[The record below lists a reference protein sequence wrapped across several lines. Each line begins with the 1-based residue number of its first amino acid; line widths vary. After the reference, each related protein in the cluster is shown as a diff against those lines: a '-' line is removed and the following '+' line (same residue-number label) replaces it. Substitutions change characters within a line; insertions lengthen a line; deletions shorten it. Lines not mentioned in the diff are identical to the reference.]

1 MHITGIYAA
10 LSALLLIMLSCRV
23 ISLRIS
29 TRTGIGDGGHPEL
42 ARRIRVHANAVEYLP
57 LSLLLLMLVEW
68 NQSLPILVHVFGIVL
83 VLGRILHAIGLSRST
98 GSSPARF
105 VGMLLTLA
113 TMLCMALLLLW
124 QGILPALIQG
134 LPAAGAVAG

>member
-10 LSALLLIMLSCRV
+10 LSALLLIVLSYRV

-29 TRTGIGDGGHPEL
+29 TRTGIGDGGNQEL

-68 NQSLPILVHVFGIVL
+68 NQTLPTLVHVFGIAL
-83 VLGRILHAIGLSRST
+83 ILGRVLHAIGLSRSA
-98 GSSPARF
+98 GSSRGRF

-113 TMLCMALLLLW
+113 TMLCMAVLLLW
-124 QGILPALIQG
+124 QSIVPALS
-134 LPAAGAVAG
+134 